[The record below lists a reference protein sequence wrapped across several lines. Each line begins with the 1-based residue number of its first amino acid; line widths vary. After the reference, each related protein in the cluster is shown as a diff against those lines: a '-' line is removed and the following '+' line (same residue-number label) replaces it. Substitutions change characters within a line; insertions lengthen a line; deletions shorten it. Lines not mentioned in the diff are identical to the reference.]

1 MRKWKYLIIFTFLI
15 ISNNLIAQLNINVK
29 TIGAIG
35 DGKFDNWELLQKAVD
50 RIANAGG
57 GELYFPNGNYAIFNK
72 SLLIWGKNITIKGE
86 SKSGVKIIKK
96 GQVGSFGDCIDI
108 AGKIPSY
115 VYYGNF
121 GKGSYLT
128 PTYYRG
134 ILMPVENIIIEN
146 LTITSELN
154 QQSKLH
160 LANNL
165 GVVNAKNVTIRNC
178 ILKNAPQT
186 NLAIVN
192 DQKLFINESINVTG
206 CTFEGSSRHNVRVIT
221 MNQGR
226 HIGNTVTISNSYFK
240 NVNGSDD
247 RVKELI
253 GKQVN
258 LWYRGGANNDRY
270 NLTISNCKF
279 DDSGIIYAN
288 GNVNGFELLNSE
300 LYDNVF
306 IYHTIG
312 FNQNPKVNMKGN
324 IYHSSKNV
332 NQHINKTL
340 KGRFNKIGNINIYPK
355 TILNSRNVKINR

>member
-1 MRKWKYLIIFTFLI
+1 

-165 GVVNAKNVTIRNC
+165 GVV
-178 ILKNAPQT
+178 
-186 NLAIVN
+186 
-192 DQKLFINESINVTG
+192 
-206 CTFEGSSRHNVRVIT
+206 
-221 MNQGR
+221 
-226 HIGNTVTISNSYFK
+226 
-240 NVNGSDD
+240 
-247 RVKELI
+247 
-253 GKQVN
+253 
-258 LWYRGGANNDRY
+258 
-270 NLTISNCKF
+270 
-279 DDSGIIYAN
+279 
-288 GNVNGFELLNSE
+288 
-300 LYDNVF
+300 
-306 IYHTIG
+306 
-312 FNQNPKVNMKGN
+312 
-324 IYHSSKNV
+324 
-332 NQHINKTL
+332 
-340 KGRFNKIGNINIYPK
+340 
-355 TILNSRNVKINR
+355 